1 MKQVPINLPYAGRS
15 GRDSRHIGTKI
26 KIYNN
31 MNILIADDHAVVREG
46 LKQILTG
53 VSGVTEIDGVAD
65 GNELM
70 EKIKE
75 KDYDVVVLDISMPG
89 KSGLEVL
96 KELKIVK
103 PKLPVLMLS
112 IYPEGQYAVRVL
124 KAGASGYLTKDSASE
139 ELVTAVEKIYSGQ
152 KYITPS
158 LAEKLADFSWGG
170 DKLPH
175 EKLSD
180 REFEVFKMFAA
191 GKTVKEIADN
201 MFISV
206 KTVSTYKVRIFE
218 KMNLESRAD
227 ITSYAIKNKL
237 ID

>member
-1 MKQVPINLPYAGRS
+1 
-15 GRDSRHIGTKI
+15 
-26 KIYNN
+26 

-89 KSGLEVL
+89 KNGLEAL

-139 ELVTAVEKIYSGQ
+139 ELVTAVEKIYLGQ
-152 KYITPS
+152 KYITHS
-158 LAEKLADFSWGG
+158 LAEKLAADLICKG

-180 REFEVFKMFAA
+180 REFEVFKMMAA
-191 GKTVKEIADN
+191 GKTVKDIAEKL
-201 MFISV
+201 FISV

-218 KMNLESRAD
+218 KMNLKSRAD

>member
-1 MKQVPINLPYAGRS
+1 MK
-15 GRDSRHIGTKI
+15 
-26 KIYNN
+26 
-31 MNILIADDHAVVREG
+31 ILIADDHAVVRAG

-53 VSGVTEIDGVAD
+53 VSGVTEIDGVGD
-65 GNELM
+65 GDKLM

-96 KELKIVK
+96 KELKTAK
-103 PKLPVLMLS
+103 PKIPVLMLS

-139 ELVTAVEKIYSGQ
+139 ELVNAVEKIYLGR

-158 LAEKLADFSWGG
+158 LAEKLADFSWEG
-170 DKLPH
+170 DKFPH

-180 REFEVFKMFAA
+180 REFNVFKMIASGNTLKEVAA
-191 GKTVKEIADN
+191 N
-201 MFISV
+201 LCLSV
-206 KTVSTYKVRIFE
+206 KTVSTYKARIHE
-218 KMNLESRAD
+218 KMKLETRVD

>member
-1 MKQVPINLPYAGRS
+1 MK
-15 GRDSRHIGTKI
+15 
-26 KIYNN
+26 
-31 MNILIADDHAVVREG
+31 ILIADDHAVVRAG

-65 GNELM
+65 GDEVM

-89 KSGLEVL
+89 KNGLEVL
-96 KELKIVK
+96 KQLKSAK
-103 PKLPVLMLS
+103 PKLPVLILS
-112 IYPEGQYAVRVL
+112 MYAEGQYAVRVL

-139 ELVTAVEKIYSGQ
+139 ELVNAVEKIYLGR

-158 LAEKLADFSWGG
+158 LAEKLADFSWEG

-180 REFEVFKMFAA
+180 REFNVFKMIAS
-191 GKTVKEIADN
+191 GNTVKEVAAN
-201 MFISV
+201 LCLSV
-206 KTVSTYKVRIFE
+206 QTVSTYKARIYE
-218 KMNLESRAD
+218 KMKLETRVD

>member
-1 MKQVPINLPYAGRS
+1 MK
-15 GRDSRHIGTKI
+15 
-26 KIYNN
+26 
-31 MNILIADDHAVVREG
+31 ILIADDHAVVRAG

-53 VSGVTEIDGVAD
+53 VSGITEIDGVAD
-65 GNELM
+65 GDEVM

-89 KSGLEVL
+89 KNGLEVL
-96 KELKIVK
+96 KQLKSAK

-112 IYPEGQYAVRVL
+112 MYAEGQYAVRVL

-139 ELVTAVEKIYSGQ
+139 ELVNAVEKIYLGR

-158 LAEKLADFSWGG
+158 LAEKLADFTWEG
-170 DKLPH
+170 DKFPH
-175 EKLSD
+175 ERLSD
-180 REFEVFKMFAA
+180 REFNVFKMIAS
-191 GKTVKEIADN
+191 GNTVKEVAAN
-201 MFISV
+201 LCLSV
-206 KTVSTYKVRIFE
+206 KTVSTYKARIYE
-218 KMNLESRAD
+218 KMKLESRVD

>member
-1 MKQVPINLPYAGRS
+1 MK
-15 GRDSRHIGTKI
+15 
-26 KIYNN
+26 
-31 MNILIADDHAVVREG
+31 ILIADDHAVVRAG

-65 GNELM
+65 GDEVM

-89 KSGLEVL
+89 KNGLEVL
-96 KELKIVK
+96 KQLKSAK

-112 IYPEGQYAVRVL
+112 MYAEGQYAVRVL

-139 ELVTAVEKIYSGQ
+139 ELVNAVEKIYLGR

-158 LAEKLADFSWGG
+158 LAEKLADFSWEG
-170 DKLPH
+170 DKFPH

-180 REFEVFKMFAA
+180 REFNVFKMIAS
-191 GKTVKEIADN
+191 GNTVKEVAAN
-201 MFISV
+201 LCLSV
-206 KTVSTYKVRIFE
+206 KTVSTYKARIYE
-218 KMNLESRAD
+218 KMKLQSRVD

>member
-1 MKQVPINLPYAGRS
+1 
-15 GRDSRHIGTKI
+15 
-26 KIYNN
+26 

-53 VSGVTEIDGVAD
+53 VSGAAEIDGVAD

-96 KELKIVK
+96 KELKIVR

-139 ELVTAVEKIYSGQ
+139 ELVTAVEKIFSGQ

-206 KTVSTYKVRIFE
+206 KTVSTYKVRIFD
-218 KMNLESRAD
+218 KMNLESRSD